1 MHNTGKPWMSV
12 NITGKFKASAFLQ
25 VVLLALIAI
34 LAPVG
39 ASAGAD
45 TGDVRPLRL
54 CADPTNL
61 PYSSDDASKPGFYL
75 EVGQAIGKALGRP
88 VTYNWYKTYFGKRSV
103 RVTLLGKQCDAMIGL
118 PLSDD
123 FMGPAVIFSRKISAQ
138 TYALVTAK
146 EQIVS
151 SLDDLRGRRVA
162 VQYQTTPQDL
172 LALRDDI
179 EKVTVLSPD
188 EGMKA
193 LDLGT
198 ADVAFVWGP
207 TAGWLNK
214 TQYKNRYKLYTVE
227 GRGLSWDAAI
237 GFVKTSK
244 ELRDQVD
251 AVLPSLE
258 QTIGDLAA
266 KYGLPGDT
274 STKLHVSG
282 NSPNLLAPPAA
293 ALEVL
298 STAHSPS
305 ANVGSKEPE
314 GDAGNSA
321 SAKAGKEVFNSTCAH
336 CHGTDAVQSE
346 RRIDLRRL
354 QLRYGENARATF
366 WTTVHEGRLSKGMP
380 AWKEVFTDEDFNNI
394 YAYLITVQTPAG
406 SAN

>member
-1 MHNTGKPWMSV
+1 MPWMSV
-12 NITGKFKASAFLQ
+12 NITGKFKARAFLQ
-25 VVLLALIAI
+25 VILLALIAI
-34 LAPVG
+34 PAPVG
-39 ASAGAD
+39 ASAAAD

-61 PYSSDDASKPGFYL
+61 PYSSDDASKPGFNL

-118 PLSDD
+118 PLSED
-123 FMGPAVIFSRKISAQ
+123 FMGPVVIFSRKISTQA
-138 TYALVTAK
+138 YALVVAK
-146 EQIVS
+146 ERVVS
-151 SLDDLRGRRVA
+151 SIEDLRGRRVA

-193 LDLGT
+193 LYLGT
-198 ADVAFVWGP
+198 AEVAFVWGP

-214 TQYKNRYKLYTVE
+214 TQYQNRYKLYSVE
-227 GRGLSWDAAI
+227 GMGLSWDAAI
-237 GFVKTSK
+237 GFAKTSK

-274 STKLHVSG
+274 STKLHVSA
-282 NSPNLLAPPAA
+282 NSPKLLAPPAA
-293 ALEVL
+293 AEVL
-298 STAHSPS
+298 STVRSSS
-305 ANVGSKEPE
+305 ANVASKEPV

-321 SAKAGKEVFNSTCAH
+321 SAKVGKEVFNSTCAH

-354 QLRYGENARATF
+354 QLRYGENARSTF
-366 WTTVHEGRLSKGMP
+366 WTTVHEGRPSKGMP
-380 AWKEVFTDEDFNNI
+380 AWKDGFTDEDFNNL

>member
-1 MHNTGKPWMSV
+1 MSV
-12 NITGKFKASAFLQ
+12 NVTGNFKVSCGTFCVPLRAST
-25 VVLLALIAI
+25 LALMAI

-39 ASAGAD
+39 ASSCVNAV
-45 TGDVRPLRL
+45 DVKPLRL

-61 PYSSDDASKPGFYL
+61 PYSSDDASEPGFYL

-123 FMGPAVIFSRKISAQ
+123 FMGPAVIFSRKISEQA
-138 TYALVTAK
+138 YVLVTKK
-146 EQIVS
+146 EQVVGSIE
-151 SLDDLRGRRVA
+151 DLRGKRVA
-162 VQYQTTPQDL
+162 VQYQTTPQNL

-179 EKVTVLSPD
+179 EKVTVMSPD

-198 ADVAFVWGP
+198 AEVAFVWGP

-214 TQYKNRYKLYTVE
+214 KQYQSRYKIRTVE
-227 GRGLSWDAAI
+227 GKGLSWDAAI
-237 GFVKTSK
+237 GFAKTSV

-251 AVLPSLE
+251 AVLPGLD
-258 QTIGDLAA
+258 QTIGDLAT

-274 STKLHVSG
+274 STKILVSE
-282 NSPNLLAPPAA
+282 NSPSLLARPLTAA
-293 ALEVL
+293 TEVP
-298 STAHSPS
+298 TAAHSPS
-305 ANVGSKEPE
+305 VTSKESPALA
-314 GDAGNSA
+314 GDAA
-321 SAKAGKEVFNSTCAH
+321 STEAGREIFNSTCAH
-336 CHGTDAVQSE
+336 CHGTDAVQGE

-354 QLRYGENARATF
+354 QLRYGENARSTF
-366 WTTVHEGRLSKGMP
+366 WTTVHDGRPSKGMP
-380 AWKEVFTDEDFNNI
+380 AWKDVFTDEDFNNI
-394 YAYLITVQTPAG
+394 YAYLTTVQASAG

>member
-1 MHNTGKPWMSV
+1 LPVSISGEFSSSCAKSGVRLHSG
-12 NITGKFKASAFLQ
+12 FLA
-25 VVLLALIAI
+25 VAAI
-34 LAPVG
+34 LALVKP
-39 ASAGAD
+39 ASAAD
-45 TGDVRPLRL
+45 TSDIKPLRL

-138 TYALVTAK
+138 AYALVAAK
-146 EQIVS
+146 EQVVS
-151 SLDDLRGRRVA
+151 SIEDLRGRRVA

-198 ADVAFVWGP
+198 AEVAFVWGP

-214 TQYKNRYKLYTVE
+214 TQYQNRYKIYTVE

-237 GFVKTSK
+237 GFAKTSK

-266 KYGLPGDT
+266 KYGLPNDQPIT
-274 STKLHVSG
+274 LHASE
-282 NSPNLLAPPAA
+282 NTPNLLAPPIAA
-293 ALEVL
+293 PEVL

-305 ANVGSKEPE
+305 ANVASNEPE
-314 GDAGNSA
+314 ADAGNSA
-321 SAKAGKEVFNSTCAH
+321 SARAGKEVFNATCAH

-354 QLRYGENARATF
+354 QLRYGENTRATF
-366 WTTVHEGRLSKGMP
+366 WTTTHEGRPSKGMP
-380 AWKEVFTDEDFNNI
+380 AWKEVLTDEVLNNV

-406 SAN
+406 STN

>member
-1 MHNTGKPWMSV
+1 MSV
-12 NITGKFKASAFLQ
+12 NITSKFKACVFSRVSL
-25 VVLLALIAI
+25 VALIAI

-39 ASAGAD
+39 ASFGAD

-138 TYALVTAK
+138 AYALVTAK
-146 EQIVS
+146 GQVVS
-151 SLDDLRGRRVA
+151 SIEDLRGRRVA

-179 EKVTVLSPD
+179 ETVTVMSPD

-193 LDLGT
+193 LNLGT
-198 ADVAFVWGP
+198 AEVAFVWGP

-214 TQYKNRYKLYTVE
+214 TQYQDRYKIRTVE
-227 GRGLSWDAAI
+227 GKGLSWDAAI
-237 GFVKTSK
+237 GFAKTSM

-251 AVLPSLE
+251 AVLPGLE
-258 QTIGDLAA
+258 QTIGDLAT

-274 STKLHVSG
+274 STKLQVSED
-282 NSPNLLAPPAA
+282 SPSLLAPPTPST
-293 ALEVL
+293 EVP
-298 STAHSPS
+298 STAHAPS
-305 ANVGSKEPE
+305 VNVASNESKA
-314 GDAGNSA
+314 DAGNSA
-321 SAKAGKEVFNSTCAH
+321 GVRAGKEIFNSTCAH
-336 CHGTDAVQSE
+336 CHGADAVQGE

-380 AWKEVFTDEDFNNI
+380 AWKDVLTDEDINNI
-394 YAYLITVQTPAG
+394 YAYLLTIQSPAG
-406 SAN
+406 STN

>member
-1 MHNTGKPWMSV
+1 MSISGEFSSSCAKSGV
-12 NITGKFKASAFLQ
+12 RLHSGFLA
-25 VVLLALIAI
+25 VAAI
-34 LAPVG
+34 LALVKP
-39 ASAGAD
+39 ASAAD
-45 TGDVRPLRL
+45 TSDINPLRL

-138 TYALVTAK
+138 AYALVAAK
-146 EQIVS
+146 EKVINSVE
-151 SLDDLRGRRVA
+151 DLRGSRVA
-162 VQYQTTPQDL
+162 VQYQTTPQNL

-179 EKVTVLSPD
+179 EKVSVLSPE

-207 TAGWLNK
+207 VAGWLNK
-214 TQYKNRYKLYTVE
+214 AQYEDRYKIQTVE
-227 GRGLSWDAAI
+227 GKGLSWEAAI
-237 GFVKTSK
+237 GFATTSK

-251 AVLPSLE
+251 AVLPGLE
-258 QTIGDLAA
+258 QKIAELAT
-266 KYGLPGDT
+266 KYGLPNDQPIT
-274 STKLHVSG
+274 LHASE
-282 NSPNLLAPPAA
+282 NAPNLLTPQRAAMAAVAAPP
-293 ALEVL
+293 
-298 STAHSPS
+298 SPS
-305 ANVGSKEPE
+305 VKIASTEQVPNEV
-314 GDAGNSA
+314 NSA
-321 SAKAGKEVFNSTCAH
+321 SASAGKEVFNATCAH

-354 QLRYGENARATF
+354 QLRYGENTRATF

-380 AWKEVFTDEDFNNI
+380 AWKEVLADEVLNNI
-394 YAYLITVQTPAG
+394 YAYLVTLQTSAG
-406 SAN
+406 STD